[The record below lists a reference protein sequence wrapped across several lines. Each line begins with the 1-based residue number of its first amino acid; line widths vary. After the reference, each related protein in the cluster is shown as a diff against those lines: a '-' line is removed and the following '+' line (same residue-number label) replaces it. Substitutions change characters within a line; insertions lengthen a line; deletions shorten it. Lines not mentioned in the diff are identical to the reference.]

1 MLSDRADGPMLVA
14 SRRVFKRGNRQEGA
28 QLVVGLDLEGLEDLL
43 RREFVRVFRLV
54 GPSLLNCRHILSQ
67 LFDRQLL
74 QSNDLLELVDLCL
87 ELRHSEF
94 QGYVLIFESFN
105 FAAELFN
112 PRRQKVRSIAVPAIV
127 CLAILPFA
135 LPFEKFVLVHFK
147 FGDLRRHVVLV

>member
-43 RREFVRVFRLV
+43 RRELVRVFRLV

-67 LFDRQLL
+67 LFDCQLL
-74 QSNDLLELVDLCL
+74 QPNGLLELVDLCL
-87 ELRHSEF
+87 ELRQSKF

-112 PRRQKVRSIAVPAIV
+112 PGRQKIRSIAVPAIV

-147 FGDLRRHVVLV
+147 FSDLRRHVVLV